1 MRLFLFFAF
10 AITVIFAFVS
20 GGISQTKP
28 EEMDHHHD
36 SGGHHDMKTE
46 EGGPSSMLVSSHP
59 ADGAVLD
66 MAPHTISLMF
76 MHPVQLSVVHLSTL
90 SGEIIP
96 VTLDLGK
103 ALKSEISV
111 PLEILPAGFYRVV
124 WRAHGED
131 GHTMSGNFSFT
142 IQSAG
147 HHNQSH
153 GHDMHNTD
161 HTDSD
166 HSNAS
171 VIGMP
176 GKIAALDRQVS
187 VVMKDYSYEPSSLEV
202 KSGETILF
210 KIINEGKLL
219 HEFGIGTSAMHAE
232 HRKEMAK
239 MMEHGMIDIQQVRE
253 DGEVMTQNPEQVQMS
268 HDHPNSILLK
278 PGEIGSFLWHFFEPA
293 ELQFAC
299 NVPGHYEL
307 GMVGT
312 IQVQ

>member
-1 MRLFLFFAF
+1 MRFFLFFTF
-10 AITVIFAFVS
+10 TLTVVSSFVS
-20 GGISQTKP
+20 GGIPQAKP

-36 SGGHHDMKTE
+36 SGGHHAMKTE
-46 EGGPSSMLVSSHP
+46 DGGPSSMLVSSHP

-66 MAPHTISLMF
+66 TTPHTISLMF

-96 VTLDLGK
+96 VTLDLEQSP
-103 ALKSEISV
+103 KSEVSV

-131 GHTMSGNFSFT
+131 GHAMSGNFSFT
-142 IQSAG
+142 IQNAG
-147 HHNQSH
+147 HHNESH
-153 GHDMHNTD
+153 DHDKHNTD
-161 HTDSD
+161 HTDSG
-166 HSNAS
+166 HSKAS

-176 GKIAALDRQVS
+176 GKIAGLDREVR
-187 VVMKDYSYEPSSLEV
+187 VVMKDYSYEPSSVEV

-210 KIINEGKLL
+210 KIVNEGELV

-239 MMEHGMIDIQQVRE
+239 MMSHMVVDTQQIRE
-253 DGEVMTQNPEQVQMS
+253 DGKVMAQNPEQVRMS
-268 HDHPNSILLK
+268 HHHPNSILLQ
-278 PGEIGSFLWHFFEPA
+278 PGEIGSLLWHFFEPA

-307 GMVGT
+307 GMIGT